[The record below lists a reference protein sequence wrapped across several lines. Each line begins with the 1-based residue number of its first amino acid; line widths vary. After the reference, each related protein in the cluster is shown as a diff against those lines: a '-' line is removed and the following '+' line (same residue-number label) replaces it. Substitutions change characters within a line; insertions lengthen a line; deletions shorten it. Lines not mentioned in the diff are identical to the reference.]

1 MQKELNKIAQDTNSF
16 LKRFVKRQ
24 KKSELMIPMKYGLFS
39 GGKKI
44 RSKILIDIGSIFKIN
59 YKSLIILGAAVECIH
74 AYSLIHDDLPCM
86 DNDSIRRGKPS
97 THIKFGESTAVLAGN
112 SLLTMAFEILSH
124 KDLNLSEKTKINLIN
139 KISESSGHLGIAGG
153 QYLDL
158 SFEHKKISKKRIVE
172 MEIKKTGKLF
182 SFCCVAPL
190 IIKKRS
196 KQEINKFENIGADIG
211 LLFQVADDLI
221 DNKGSLL
228 VAGKKTGKD
237 KIKGKA
243 TLISLL
249 GHKNTIKYANKLI
262 FKINNKLKKYG
273 SKSKNLSDT
282 LEYILNRNK

>member
-1 MQKELNKIAQDTNSF
+1 MQKKLNKIAKETNLF
-16 LKRFVKRQ
+16 LKKFIKRQ
-24 KKSELMIPMKYGLFS
+24 KKSELIIPMKYGLFS

-124 KDLNLSEKTKINLIN
+124 KDLNLSDKVKINLIN

-158 SFEHKKISKKRIVE
+158 SFEHKKVSKKRIIE

-190 IIKKRS
+190 IIEKKS
-196 KQEINKFENIGADIG
+196 KHEIHKFENIGADIG

-249 GHKNTIKYANKLI
+249 GHKNTIKYANRLI
-262 FKINNKLKKYG
+262 LKINNKLKKYG
-273 SKSKNLSDT
+273 SRSKNLSKT

>member
-1 MQKELNKIAQDTNSF
+1 MRKELNKIAKDTNLF
-16 LKRFVKRQ
+16 LKKFINKQ
-24 KKSELMIPMKYGLFS
+24 KKSELIIPMQYGLFS

-44 RSKILIDIGSIFKIN
+44 RSKILIDVGSLFKIN
-59 YKSLIILGAAVECIH
+59 YKSLIMIGSAVECIH

-86 DNDSIRRGKPS
+86 DNDSVRRGKPS

-124 KDLNLSEKTKINLIN
+124 KNLKISEKNKNNLIN
-139 KISESSGHLGIAGG
+139 KISECSGHLGIAGG

-158 SFEHKKISKKRIVE
+158 TYEHKKVSQKKIAQ

-182 SFCCVAPL
+182 SFCCAAPL
-190 IIKKRS
+190 ILKNKSKNEIKK
-196 KQEINKFENIGADIG
+196 FEDIGADIG

-221 DNKGSLL
+221 DYKGNSKI
-228 VAGKKTGKD
+228 AGKKTGKD

-249 GHKNTIKYANKLI
+249 GYKNTINYANNLI
-262 FKINNKLKKYG
+262 LKINNNVKKYG
-273 SKSKNLSDT
+273 SRSHNLSKT
-282 LEYILNRNK
+282 LNYILNRNK